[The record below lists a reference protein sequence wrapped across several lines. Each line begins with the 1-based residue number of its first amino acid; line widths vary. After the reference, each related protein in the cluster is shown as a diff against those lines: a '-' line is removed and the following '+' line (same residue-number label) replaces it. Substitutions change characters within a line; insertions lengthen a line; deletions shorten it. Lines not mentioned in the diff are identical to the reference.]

1 MKWPIPREAKFS
13 PTFHEVSPEIVP
25 PHSFCQIR
33 LPIRCASAEEISTAA
48 CSEAVA
54 SIMRVRG
61 TATWRL
67 DASTFFSSVPDF
79 IPRRVWRFHSMKN
92 LVIGITLATLAA
104 PAFAQNPPALK
115 DSKDKVS
122 YSIGL
127 DIGTTFKKQKMEIN
141 SDALVAGLKD
151 GMSGAKPAL
160 NPDEVRQVMMEFSK
174 DMREKTAAATKEA
187 AEKNSKESEKFLAE
201 NKAKPGVKTTASG
214 LQYKV
219 EKEGSGTPPKET
231 DTVVVNYRGTLI
243 DGTEFDSSYKRGE
256 PATFPVNRVIKG
268 WTEALQLMKPGAKYQ
283 LVIPPDLA
291 YGPGGTGGD
300 IGPNATLIFE
310 VELISAK
317 PGEASAPSPAAAAS
331 ASP

>member
-33 LPIRCASAEEISTAA
+33 LPIRWASAEEISTAA

-79 IPRRVWRFHSMKN
+79 IPRRFWRFHSMKH

-127 DIGTTFKKQKMEIN
+127 DIGATFKKQKMELN
-141 SDALVAGLKD
+141 GDALAAGVKD
-151 GMSGAKPAL
+151 ALSGTKPLL
-160 NPDEVRQVMMEFSK
+160 NDDEVRQVMMTFSK
-174 DMREKTAAATKEA
+174 EMTEKTAMANKEA
-187 AEKNSKESEKFLAE
+187 ADKNTAEGEKFL
-201 NKAKPGVKTTASG
+201 T
-214 LQYKV
+214 
-219 EKEGSGTPPKET
+219 
-231 DTVVVNYRGTLI
+231 
-243 DGTEFDSSYKRGE
+243 
-256 PATFPVNRVIKG
+256 
-268 WTEALQLMKPGAKYQ
+268 
-283 LVIPPDLA
+283 
-291 YGPGGTGGD
+291 
-300 IGPNATLIFE
+300 
-310 VELISAK
+310 
-317 PGEASAPSPAAAAS
+317 
-331 ASP
+331 

>member
-1 MKWPIPREAKFS
+1 MM
-13 PTFHEVSPEIVP
+13 V
-25 PHSFCQIR
+25 
-33 LPIRCASAEEISTAA
+33 
-48 CSEAVA
+48 
-54 SIMRVRG
+54 RV
-61 TATWRL
+61 TDNWRL
-67 DASTFFSSVPDF
+67 DASAFFSSVPDF
-79 IPRRVWRFHSMKN
+79 IPRRFWRFHFMKN

-127 DIGTTFKKQKMEIN
+127 EIGTTFKKQKMESN

-151 GMSGAKPAL
+151 GMSGTKPL
-160 NPDEVRQVMMEFSK
+160 LTPEEVRQVMMEFSK

-187 AEKNSKESEKFLAE
+187 ADKNSKESEKFLAE

-243 DGTEFDSSYKRGE
+243 DGTEFDSSYKRGQ

-268 WTEALQLMKPGAKYQ
+268 WTEALQLMKPGGKYK
-283 LVIPPDLA
+283 LFIPSNLA
-291 YGPGGTGGD
+291 YGPGGAGGD
-300 IGPNATLIFE
+300 IGPNANLLFE
-310 VELISAK
+310 VELLSAK
-317 PGEASAPSPAAAAS
+317 PAEAATTSPAAAS
-331 ASP
+331 ASASPKKSP

>member
-1 MKWPIPREAKFS
+1 M
-13 PTFHEVSPEIVP
+13 
-25 PHSFCQIR
+25 
-33 LPIRCASAEEISTAA
+33 
-48 CSEAVA
+48 
-54 SIMRVRG
+54 MVRG

-79 IPRRVWRFHSMKN
+79 IPRRFWRFHFMKN

-127 DIGTTFKKQKMEIN
+127 DIGTTFKKQKMEIS

-160 NPDEVRQVMMEFSK
+160 SPDEVRQVMMEFSK

-187 AEKNSKESEKFLAE
+187 ADKNSKESEKFLAE

-283 LVIPPDLA
+283 LFIPSDLA

-317 PGEASAPSPAAAAS
+317 PGEASAPTPAAAAATS
-331 ASP
+331 ASPKRSP

>member
-1 MKWPIPREAKFS
+1 
-13 PTFHEVSPEIVP
+13 
-25 PHSFCQIR
+25 
-33 LPIRCASAEEISTAA
+33 
-48 CSEAVA
+48 
-54 SIMRVRG
+54 
-61 TATWRL
+61 
-67 DASTFFSSVPDF
+67 
-79 IPRRVWRFHSMKN
+79 MKN

-187 AEKNSKESEKFLAE
+187 AEKNSKEGEKFLTE

-283 LVIPPDLA
+283 LFIPSDLA

-300 IGPNATLIFE
+300 IGPNAMLIFE
-310 VELISAK
+310 VELMSVK
-317 PGEASAPSPAAAAS
+317 PGEASAPSPAAAAATS
-331 ASP
+331 AAASATASPKRSP

>member
-1 MKWPIPREAKFS
+1 
-13 PTFHEVSPEIVP
+13 
-25 PHSFCQIR
+25 
-33 LPIRCASAEEISTAA
+33 
-48 CSEAVA
+48 
-54 SIMRVRG
+54 
-61 TATWRL
+61 
-67 DASTFFSSVPDF
+67 
-79 IPRRVWRFHSMKN
+79 MKN

-127 DIGTTFKKQKMEIN
+127 DIGTTFKKQKMEIS

-151 GMSGAKPAL
+151 GMSGTKPAL
-160 NPDEVRQVMMEFSK
+160 SPDEVRQVMMEFSK

-187 AEKNSKESEKFLAE
+187 ADKNSKESEKFLAE

-283 LVIPPDLA
+283 LVIPSDLA
-291 YGPGGTGGD
+291 YGPAGTGGD

-310 VELISAK
+310 VELMSAK
-317 PGEASAPSPAAAAS
+317 PGESSAPSPAAAAATS
-331 ASP
+331 ASATASPKRSP

>member
-1 MKWPIPREAKFS
+1 MAAWS
-13 PTFHEVSPEIVP
+13 EI
-25 PHSFCQIR
+25 
-33 LPIRCASAEEISTAA
+33 L
-48 CSEAVA
+48 A
-54 SIMRVRG
+54 SIMMVRA
-61 TATWRL
+61 TATCRL

-79 IPRRVWRFHSMKN
+79 IWRFHIMKN

-104 PAFAQNPPALK
+104 PALAQNPPALK

-187 AEKNSKESEKFLAE
+187 ADKNSKESEKFLAE

-310 VELISAK
+310 VELMSAK

-331 ASP
+331 ASPKSSP

>member
-1 MKWPIPREAKFS
+1 
-13 PTFHEVSPEIVP
+13 
-25 PHSFCQIR
+25 
-33 LPIRCASAEEISTAA
+33 
-48 CSEAVA
+48 
-54 SIMRVRG
+54 
-61 TATWRL
+61 
-67 DASTFFSSVPDF
+67 
-79 IPRRVWRFHSMKN
+79 MKN

-104 PAFAQNPPALK
+104 PAFAEDRPALK
-115 DSKDKVS
+115 DAKDKVS

-127 DIGTTFKKQKMEIN
+127 DIGMTFQKQKMEIN
-141 SDALVAGLKD
+141 SDVLAAGVKD
-151 GMSGAKPAL
+151 GLSGAKPL
-160 NPDEVRQVMMEFSK
+160 LTPEEVRQVMTQFSQ

-187 AEKNSKESEKFLAE
+187 ADKNTKEGEKFLAE

-231 DTVVVNYRGTLI
+231 DTAVVNYRGTLI

-268 WTEALQLMKPGAKYQ
+268 WTEALQLMKPGAKYH
-283 LVIPPDLA
+283 LYIPSNLA

-310 VELISAK
+310 VELLSVK
-317 PGEASAPSPAAAAS
+317 PEEATSSPAAAAAAS
-331 ASP
+331 ATASPKSSP